1 MDIFVI
7 RLTGSINHIIS
18 YYQNLGFF
26 LQEFSIIFRNY
37 SPKQERLIIDYFE
50 NDLVNFNGEKVPY
63 YLLNPELTSF
73 NEPRSK
79 APKDSDEWWFGF
91 LKKHNM
97 IDYGD
102 KPKTNIFDSIVEFI
116 VNKEREYKSEVI
128 NYVKSKDQMVKTN
141 AISNQIKKMIDNGI
155 LESVSQS
162 GQSVLSKGRYWNTH
176 INLKGDK

>member
-1 MDIFVI
+1 MD
-7 RLTGSINHIIS
+7 NQQIS
-18 YYQNLGFF
+18 DLHLAQGEACAKTYPSNKAKG
-26 LQEFSIIFRNY
+26 
-37 SPKQERLIIDYFE
+37 LIDE

-63 YLLNPELTSF
+63 YLLNPELTAF

-176 INLKGDK
+176 INLKGVNNA

>member
-1 MDIFVI
+1 MGLILTLIRRDQMD
-7 RLTGSINHIIS
+7 NQQIS
-18 YYQNLGFF
+18 DLHLAQGEACAKAYPSNKAKG
-26 LQEFSIIFRNY
+26 
-37 SPKQERLIIDYFE
+37 LIDE

-63 YLLNPELTSF
+63 YLLNPELTAF

-79 APKDSDEWWFGF
+79 APMDSDEWWFGF

-102 KPKTNIFDSIVEFI
+102 KPKTNIFDTIVEFI
-116 VNKEREYKSEVI
+116 VNKEREFKSEVI

-155 LESVSQS
+155 IESVSQS

-176 INLKGDK
+176 INLKGANNA